1 MAIKHALALGALA
14 VLSGFTPQQKGPYPG
29 WFTDTAQA
37 FREARNTGKPLFVV
51 FR

>member
-1 MAIKHALALGALA
+1 MSIKYVAALGALA
-14 VLSGFTPQQKGPYPG
+14 VLSGFAPQQKGPYPG

-37 FREARNTGKPLFVV
+37 FREARTTGKPLFIV